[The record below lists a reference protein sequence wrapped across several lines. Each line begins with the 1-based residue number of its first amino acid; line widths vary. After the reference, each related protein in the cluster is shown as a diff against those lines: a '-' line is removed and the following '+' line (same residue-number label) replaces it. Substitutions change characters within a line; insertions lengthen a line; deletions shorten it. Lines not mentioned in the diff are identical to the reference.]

1 MEYLAFYTVISK
13 CLFVMIDWQ
22 ITLSFQVEVQHH
34 CIRHLDC
41 EVITVYDIESCVVNR

>member
-1 MEYLAFYTVISK
+1 VEYLALYTFICK

-34 CIRHLDC
+34 WIRHLDC
-41 EVITVYDIESCVVNR
+41 EVITVYDIESWVVNR